1 MFGIIN
7 YGSFLLSS
15 ILLNI
20 TPGADIIY
28 VLSRSVTG
36 GKKIGLLSA
45 LGICTGIFIHT
56 ILVAMG
62 LSALLISSP
71 IAYKIMTI
79 LGAAYLV
86 FLGLKT
92 IFSKKTTLFN
102 KKFEGDLNY
111 KKIYF
116 QGVVT
121 NALNPKIALFF
132 LSFLPQFVDTSISTT
147 PLPFLLLGFTFLT
160 TSTIWCCVV
169 AFTSSFVSKLLNK
182 SDKIAA
188 IAEKITGIIYIILG
202 INVLI

>member
-62 LSALLISSP
+62 LSVLLISSP

>member
-102 KKFEGDLNY
+102 KKFDGDLNY

-182 SDKIAA
+182 SDKIAT

>member
-182 SDKIAA
+182 SDKIAT

>member
-182 SDKIAA
+182 SDKIGA

>member
-182 SDKIAA
+182 SNKIAA

>member
-7 YGSFLLSS
+7 YGSFLLSLIFLHIS
-15 ILLNI
+15 L
-20 TPGADIIY
+20 GADIIY

-182 SDKIAA
+182 SNKIAA

>member
-36 GKKIGLLSA
+36 GKKTGLLSA

>member
-36 GKKIGLLSA
+36 GKKTGLLSA

-56 ILVAMG
+56 TLVAVG

-111 KKIYF
+111 KKYIF
-116 QGVVT
+116 RV
-121 NALNPKIALFF
+121 L
-132 LSFLPQFVDTSISTT
+132 LPTH
-147 PLPFLLLGFTFLT
+147 
-160 TSTIWCCVV
+160 
-169 AFTSSFVSKLLNK
+169 
-182 SDKIAA
+182 
-188 IAEKITGIIYIILG
+188 
-202 INVLI
+202 